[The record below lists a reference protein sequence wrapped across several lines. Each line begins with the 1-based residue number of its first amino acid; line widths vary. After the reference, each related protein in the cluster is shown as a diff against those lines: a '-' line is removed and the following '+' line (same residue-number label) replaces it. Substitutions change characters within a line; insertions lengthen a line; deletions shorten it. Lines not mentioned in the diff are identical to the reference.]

1 MDGGQGQARFS
12 SDVITMPGVAEGQG
26 RSRVLII
33 NHETFQFCFKI
44 NHKQIIQ
51 ENHNKFSSS
60 SSSGG
65 SSLLAWLGSTG
76 FYASMAEATTV

>member
-1 MDGGQGQARFS
+1 MEVKGQARFS
-12 SDVITMPGVAEGQG
+12 SDIITMPGVAEGQG

-44 NHKQIIQ
+44 NHKEIIQ
-51 ENHNKFSSS
+51 ENHKFSSS
-60 SSSGG
+60 NSSSG

-76 FYASMAEATTV
+76 FYASMAEATTG